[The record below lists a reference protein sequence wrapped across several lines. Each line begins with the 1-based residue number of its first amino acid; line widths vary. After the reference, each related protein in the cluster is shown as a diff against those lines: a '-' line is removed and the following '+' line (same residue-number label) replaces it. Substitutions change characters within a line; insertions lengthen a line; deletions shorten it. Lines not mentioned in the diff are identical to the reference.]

1 MAKVLGVIGYPI
13 EHSLSPPMHRAA
25 LKELGLDYHY
35 DKFEVKPEELENFVS
50 DARENFLGFNVT
62 VPHKVEI
69 IKFLDNLSK
78 EAELIGAVNTVKFEN
93 DSATGFNTDG
103 IGAIRAL
110 EEAGQ
115 QANGKKVLI
124 LGAGGASRAIS
135 FQLAMEGAEIS
146 ICDKAGDKAEEL
158 AAEIMKKLNKDVR
171 ILDFPIKE
179 KLDEFDILINATPVG
194 MSPNIDNSPLP
205 REFLNPSLT
214 VMDIVYNPLETK
226 LLKEAREAGCKT
238 VNGTGMLVNQGAESL
253 RIWLGVEAPV
263 ETMRNALLNELKK

>member
-1 MAKVLGVIGYPI
+1 MAKILGVIGHPI

-35 DKFEVKPEELENFVS
+35 DKFEVKPQELENFLK
-50 DARENFLGFNVT
+50 DASENFLGFNVT
-62 VPHKVEI
+62 IPHKVKI
-69 IKFLDNLSK
+69 IQLLDSISK

-93 DSATGFNTDG
+93 SSVKGYNTDG
-103 IGAIRAL
+103 LGALRAL

-115 QANGKKVLI
+115 PVSGKKVLI

-146 ICDKAGDKAEEL
+146 ICDKAGEKAEEL
-158 AAEIMKKLNKDVR
+158 AAEIMEKLSKDVR
-171 ILDFPIKE
+171 ILDFPIK
-179 KLDEFDILINATPVG
+179 KLDEFNILINATPVG
-194 MSPNIDNSPLP
+194 MSPNTDNSPLP
-205 REFLNPSLT
+205 GEFLNPSLT

-226 LLKEAREAGCKT
+226 LLADAKEAGCKT

-253 RIWLGVEAPV
+253 KIWLGVEAPV
-263 ETMRNALLNELKK
+263 ETMRSALLNELKK

>member
-1 MAKVLGVIGYPI
+1 MAKILGVIGHPI
-13 EHSLSPPMHRAA
+13 EHSLSPAMHRAA
-25 LKELGLDYHY
+25 LRELGLDYHY
-35 DKFEVKPEELENFVS
+35 DKFDVKPEELENFVN
-50 DARENFLGFNVT
+50 DAMENFLGFNVT
-62 VPHKVEI
+62 VPHKVGI
-69 IKFLDNLSK
+69 IKFLDSLSK

-93 DSATGFNTDG
+93 SSAKGYNTDG
-103 IGAIRAL
+103 LGALRAL

-179 KLDEFDILINATPVG
+179 KLDDFDILINATPVG

-226 LLKEAREAGCKT
+226 LLKEARETGCKT

>member
-1 MAKVLGVIGYPI
+1 MAKILGVIGHPI
-13 EHSLSPPMHRAA
+13 EHSLSPVMHRAA

-62 VPHKVEI
+62 VPHKVGI

-93 DSATGFNTDG
+93 SSAKGYNTDG
-103 IGAIRAL
+103 LGALRAL

-179 KLDEFDILINATPVG
+179 KLDDFDILINATPVG

-226 LLKEAREAGCKT
+226 LLNEAKEAGCKT

>member
-1 MAKVLGVIGYPI
+1 MAKILGVIGHPI
-13 EHSLSPPMHRAA
+13 EHSLSPAMHRAA

-62 VPHKVEI
+62 VPHKVGI

-78 EAELIGAVNTVKFEN
+78 EAELIGAVNTVKVEN
-93 DSATGFNTDG
+93 SSAKGYNTDG
-103 IGAIRAL
+103 LGALRAL
-110 EEAGQ
+110 QEAGQ

-194 MSPNIDNSPLP
+194 MSPNINNSPLP

-226 LLKEAREAGCKT
+226 LLKEARETGCKT

>member
-1 MAKVLGVIGYPI
+1 MAKILGVIGHPI
-13 EHSLSPPMHRAA
+13 EHSLSPPMQRAA
-25 LKELGLDYHY
+25 LRELGLDYHY
-35 DKFEVKPEELENFVS
+35 DKFDVKPGELENFVS

-69 IKFLDNLSK
+69 IRFLDNLSK

-93 DSATGFNTDG
+93 GSATGFNTDG
-103 IGAIRAL
+103 LGALRAL

-146 ICDKAGDKAEEL
+146 IFDKISEKAGEL
-158 AAEIMKKLNKDVR
+158 AGDIQEKLNKEVV
-171 ILDFPIKE
+171 ILDSSPE

-194 MSPNIDNSPLP
+194 MSPNTDNSPLP
-205 REFLNPSLT
+205 GELLNPSLM

-226 LLKEAREAGCKT
+226 LLNEAKEAGCKT

-253 RIWLGVEAPV
+253 KIWLGVDAPV
-263 ETMRNALLNELKK
+263 ETMRNTLLNELKK

>member
-1 MAKVLGVIGYPI
+1 MAKILGVIGHPI
-13 EHSLSPPMHRAA
+13 EHSFSPAMHRAA

-50 DARENFLGFNVT
+50 DARQNFLGFNVT

-69 IKFLDNLSK
+69 LKFLDSLSK

-93 DSATGFNTDG
+93 SSAKGYNTDG
-103 IGAIRAL
+103 LGALRAL
-110 EEAGQ
+110 QEAGQ
-115 QANGKKVLI
+115 PVNGKKVLI

-135 FQLAMEGAEIS
+135 FQLAMEDAEIS
-146 ICDKAGDKAEEL
+146 IFDKIGEKAGEL
-158 AAEIMKKLNKDVR
+158 AGGIREKLDKEVG
-171 ILDFPIKE
+171 ILDSPPE

-194 MSPNIDNSPLP
+194 MSPNTGNSPLP
-205 REFLNPSLT
+205 GELLNPSLT

-226 LLKEAREAGCKT
+226 LLKEAKEAGCKT

-253 RIWLGVEAPV
+253 KIWLGVDAPV

>member
-1 MAKVLGVIGYPI
+1 MAKILGVIGHPI
-13 EHSLSPPMHRAA
+13 EHSLSPAMHRAA
-25 LKELGLDYHY
+25 LRELGLDYHY
-35 DKFEVKPEELENFVS
+35 DKFDVKPEELENFVN
-50 DARENFLGFNVT
+50 DAMENFLGFNVT
-62 VPHKVEI
+62 VPHKVGI
-69 IKFLDNLSK
+69 IKFLDSLSK
-78 EAELIGAVNTVKFEN
+78 EAELIGAANTVKFEN

-110 EEAGQ
+110 KEAGQ

-135 FQLAMEGAEIS
+135 FQLAMEGADIS
-146 ICDKAGDKAEEL
+146 IFDKIGEKAGEL
-158 AAEIMKKLNKDVR
+158 AED
-171 ILDFPIKE
+171 IKE
-179 KLDEFDILINATPVG
+179 KLDKEINILGSPPEKLDRFDILINATPVG
-194 MSPNIDNSPLP
+194 MSPNTGNSPLD
-205 REFLNPSLT
+205 RERLHQSLT

-253 RIWLGVEAPV
+253 RIWLCVDAPV

>member
-1 MAKVLGVIGYPI
+1 MAKILGVIGHPI
-13 EHSLSPPMHRAA
+13 EHSLSPVMHRAA

-62 VPHKVEI
+62 VPHKVGI

-93 DSATGFNTDG
+93 SSAKGYNTDG
-103 IGAIRAL
+103 LGALRAL

-179 KLDEFDILINATPVG
+179 KLDDFDILINATPVG

-226 LLKEAREAGCKT
+226 LLKEARETGCKT